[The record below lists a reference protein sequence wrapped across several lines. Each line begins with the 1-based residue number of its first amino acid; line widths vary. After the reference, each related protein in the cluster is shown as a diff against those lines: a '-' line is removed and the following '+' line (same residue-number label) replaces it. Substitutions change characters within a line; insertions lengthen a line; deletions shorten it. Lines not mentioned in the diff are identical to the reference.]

1 MCSAKNLHLY
11 FKIILATIISL
22 NEPNNTEVVG
32 EVILIF
38 SNLGDADFTR
48 NSV

>member
-1 MCSAKNLHLY
+1 MNVFGKKSALY
-11 FKIILATIISL
+11 ISS

-32 EVILIF
+32 KVILIF